1 MHAPDDT
8 SPTPADDRSMLRR
21 LELAAWVE
29 GATLLLLLTVAVPL
43 KHLAGW
49 PPGVRVMGP
58 VHGLAFLAYL
68 WIAIQA
74 WSAMGWRASE
84 LGRLLI
90 LAVIPLGGFVTAV
103 RLARRTA
110 GRPQTPA

>member
-1 MHAPDDT
+1 MHAPNDT
-8 SPTPADDRSMLRR
+8 SPTPADDRSILRR

-29 GATLLLLLTVAVPL
+29 GATLLLLLAVAVPL

-49 PPGVRVMGP
+49 PMAVRIMGP

-68 WIAIQA
+68 WIAIQS
-74 WSAMGWRASE
+74 WSAMGWRGSE

-103 RLARRTA
+103 RLSHRIAARRHTS
-110 GRPQTPA
+110 T